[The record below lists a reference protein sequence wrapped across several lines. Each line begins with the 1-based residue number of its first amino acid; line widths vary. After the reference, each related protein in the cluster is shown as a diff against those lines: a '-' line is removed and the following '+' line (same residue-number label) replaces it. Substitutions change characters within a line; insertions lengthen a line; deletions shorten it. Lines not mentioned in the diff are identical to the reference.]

1 MATKWIELVTGSFE
15 DKKRWRRYKART
27 KQLPENY
34 RTAAEAVERYLMFFG
49 RVDGDAATMFE
60 DLIEMFEQS
69 AADETPIRELF
80 GTDPV
85 EFVETFLRN
94 YEAGSWIVR
103 EQDRLTK
110 AIDRAAGESRADR

>member
-1 MATKWIELVTGSFE
+1 MATKWIEMVTGSFE
-15 DKKRWRRYKART
+15 GKKRWRQYKART

-49 RVDGDAATMFE
+49 RVDDDAMTMFD
-60 DLIEMFEQS
+60 DLIDLFEQS

-80 GTDPV
+80 GENPV
-85 EFVETFLRN
+85 EFVEDFLRN

-103 EQDRLTK
+103 EQDRLNS
-110 AIDRAAGESRADR
+110 AIDRAAGEIQR